1 MGIYKLSRL
10 AYGRDITNLSNKR
23 KYRNPDMMVSPKNEL
38 KKLIP
43 IHQQIDGARRIGIH
57 MNIENNSFV
66 SFQQFISGI
75 KKFCNI

>member
-1 MGIYKLSRL
+1 
-10 AYGRDITNLSNKR
+10 
-23 KYRNPDMMVSPKNEL
+23 MMVSPKNEL